1 MEVEPMQRHWS
12 EQELE
17 TYWSFSSDELTLIPQ
32 RDASSRLG
40 VAASLK
46 FFQLEGFFPSSVKD
60 IPAVAIDHMAKL
72 LDVDPKAIADY
83 DWQGRTGTRYRR
95 RLRTA
100 LGIRPSTTD
109 DFKEVEAWLCQE
121 VVPWDHDLRHLQDA
135 VHAWYRS
142 RLIEPATEG
151 RIERLVR
158 SAVRT
163 YEAAICDGTAAKL
176 LPRTC
181 KAMDALIDSSLS
193 SDEQDADA
201 GSDWR
206 ITPFSVLKT
215 DPGRVSLKS
224 VLRELEKLSQIE
236 ALELPENLFAEIQP
250 KILRQYRLRA
260 AAEPP
265 REVRLH
271 PEPIRYTLLAAF
283 CWQRRQEII
292 DGLVDLL
299 IQIVHRI
306 SVRAEKKVV
315 DELLGDLQKVHGKTT
330 LLFKMAEAALEHPDG
345 VVRQVLYPVVSEQ
358 TLSDLVQEYRSQGPT
373 YRRHVYTIL
382 RASYSGHYR
391 RMLPPLLDAL
401 DFQANTATHR
411 PIIQALALIKANR
424 ESRKQH
430 FAIDG
435 TVPIE
440 GVIPPNWRELVME
453 QDPNGEIRVNR
464 INYEISALH
473 SLREGL
479 RCKAIWVVG
488 ADRFRNPDDDLPTD
502 FDEQRTHYYAVLQQP
517 ESADDFIAGVRKD
530 MEGSLSRLNDG
541 LPQNPKVTL
550 RANGKNR
557 IKLSP
562 LDPQP
567 EPANMLRMKAELMR
581 RWPMTSLLDVLKETD
596 LRVGFS
602 EVFHSVASREIL
614 DRTTLQPRLL
624 RCLYGLGT
632 NAGLKRVVAGDPS
645 LTYNDLLYIRRRYM
659 HKDALREAIARVAN
673 ATFAIRRPDIWG
685 EGTTS
690 CASDAKKFG
699 AWDQNLM
706 TEWHIR
712 YGGRGVMIY
721 WHVEKKSVCIYSQ
734 LKRCSSSEVAAMIEG
749 VLRHCTEME
758 VEQQYVDS
766 HGQSEVAFAFSHLLG
781 FDLMPRLKAIA
792 AQKLSRPNP
801 GNVAAYPN
809 LQPIL
814 TQPINWVLIR
824 QQYDEMIKYA
834 TALCLGT
841 AEPESILRRFTRNNV
856 QHPTYR
862 ALIELGK
869 AIKTS
874 FLARYLHEESL
885 RREIHA
891 GLNVVENWN
900 SANGFI
906 FYGKSGEIA
915 TNRLDD
921 QELSVLSLH
930 LLQACLVYINTLM
943 LQDILAEPAWM
954 GRMTAE
960 DFRALSP
967 LVYVHV
973 NPYGTFELDMDARL
987 PLAA

>member
-1 MEVEPMQRHWS
+1 MQRHWS

-17 TYWSFSSDELTLIPQ
+17 TYWSFSSDELALIPQ
-32 RDASSRLG
+32 QDASSQLG

-60 IPAVAIDHMAKL
+60 IPSVAIDHMAKL
-72 LDVDPKAIADY
+72 FDIDPKAISDY
-83 DWQGRTGTRYRR
+83 DWQGRTGTRHRG

-100 LGIRPSTTD
+100 MGIRPSTAD
-109 DFKEVEAWLCQE
+109 DFKAVEQWLRKE
-121 VVPWDHDLRHLQDA
+121 MVPWDHDTRHLQDA
-135 VHAWYRS
+135 VHEWYRS
-142 RLIEPATEG
+142 RLIEPPTEG

-163 YEAAICDGTAAKL
+163 HEAEIFDGTAAKL
-176 LPRTC
+176 SPGTRQ
-181 KAMDALIDSSLS
+181 AMDALIDSSIT
-193 SDEQDADA
+193 SDDQVADADEA
-201 GSDWR
+201 LDWR
-206 ITPFSVLKT
+206 TTSFSILKT

-236 ALELPENLFAEIQP
+236 SLELPDNLFADIQP

-265 REVRLH
+265 REVRRH

-330 LLFKMAEAALEHPDG
+330 LLFKIAEAALEHPDG

-358 TLSDLVQEYRSQGPT
+358 TLSDLVKEYRSKGPT

-401 DFQANTATHR
+401 DFRANTATHR

-424 ESRKQH
+424 DSRKQH
-430 FAIDG
+430 FTVDG

-453 QDPNGEIRVNR
+453 QDPNGEVRVNR
-464 INYEISALH
+464 INYEIGALH

-488 ADRFRNPDDDLPTD
+488 ADRFRNPDEDVPAD
-502 FDEQRTHYYAVLQQP
+502 FEEQRTRYYAVLQQP

-530 MEGSLSRLNDG
+530 MEASLSRLNDG

-567 EPANMLRMKAELMR
+567 EPANILRIKAELMS

-596 LRVGFS
+596 LRVGFT
-602 EVFHSVASREIL
+602 EAFHSVASREML

-645 LTYNDLLYIRRRYM
+645 LTYTDLLYIRRRYM

-673 ATFAIRRPDIWG
+673 ANFAIRRPDIWG

-766 HGQSEVAFAFSHLLG
+766 HGQSEIAFAFSYLLG
-781 FDLMPRLKAIA
+781 FDLMPRLKAMA
-792 AQKLSRPNP
+792 SQKLSRPTP
-801 GNVAAYPN
+801 GNVTAYPN

-814 TQPINWVLIR
+814 TQPINWALIR
-824 QQYDEMIKYA
+824 QQYDDMIKYA
-834 TALCLGT
+834 TALRVGT
-841 AEPESILRRFTRNNV
+841 AEPESILRRFTRANV

-874 FLARYLHEESL
+874 FLARYLHKESL
-885 RREIHA
+885 RREINE

-930 LLQACLVYINTLM
+930 LLQSCLVYINTLM

-954 GRMTAE
+954 ERMTAE

-967 LVYVHV
+967 LVYTHV
-973 NPYGTFELDMDARL
+973 NPYGIFELDMTTRL

>member
-1 MEVEPMQRHWS
+1 MQRHWS

-17 TYWSFSSDELTLIPQ
+17 TYWSFSSDELPLIPH

-60 IPAVAIDHMAKL
+60 MPSVAIDHMAKL
-72 LDVDPKAIADY
+72 LDVDPKAISDY
-83 DWQGRTGTRYRR
+83 DWQGRTGTRYRG

-100 LGIRPSTTD
+100 LGIRSSTTD
-109 DFKEVEAWLCQE
+109 DFKAVEEWLRAD
-121 VVPWDHDLRHLQDA
+121 VVPWDHDPRHLQDA
-135 VHAWYRS
+135 AHAWYRH
-142 RLIEPATEG
+142 RLIEPPTEG

-163 YEAAICDGTAAKL
+163 HEAEICDGTAAQL
-176 LPRTC
+176 SPNTR
-181 KAMDALIDSSLS
+181 KAMDALIDSSIP
-193 SDEQDADA
+193 SDDHDADE

-206 ITPFSVLKT
+206 NTTFSVLKT

-236 ALELPENLFAEIQP
+236 ALELPADLFAAIQP

-330 LLFKMAEAALEHPDG
+330 LLFKMAEAALKQPNG
-345 VVRQVLYPVVSEQ
+345 VVREVLYPVVSEQ
-358 TLSDLVQEYRSQGPT
+358 TLSDLVKEYRAHGPT

-401 DFQANTATHR
+401 DFRANTATHR

-424 ESRKQH
+424 DSRKQH
-430 FAIDG
+430 FPVDG
-435 TVPIE
+435 TVPIV
-440 GVIPPNWRELVME
+440 GVIPPNWRELVIE
-453 QDPNGEIRVNR
+453 HDPSGEIRVNR

-488 ADRFRNPDDDLPTD
+488 ADRFRNPDEDLPAD
-502 FDEQRTHYYAVLQQP
+502 FDVQRTTYYAALQQP
-517 ESADDFIAGVRKD
+517 ENADAFLARVRKD
-530 MEGSLSRLNDG
+530 MEDALSRLNDG

-550 RANGKNR
+550 RPKGKNR

-562 LDPQP
+562 LAPQP
-567 EPANMLRMKAELMR
+567 EPANILRMKAELMS

-602 EVFHSVASREIL
+602 ETFHSVASREML
-614 DRTTLQPRLL
+614 DRTTLQPRVL

-645 LTYNDLLYIRRRYM
+645 LHYNDLLYIRRRYI

-749 VLRHCTEME
+749 VLRHCTDME
-758 VEQQYVDS
+758 VEQHYVDS

-792 AQKLSRPNP
+792 SQKLSRPNP
-801 GNVAAYPN
+801 GNVDAYPN

-814 TQPINWVLIR
+814 TQPINWALIR
-824 QQYDEMIKYA
+824 QHYDDMIKYT
-834 TALCLGT
+834 TALRLGT

-862 ALIELGK
+862 ALVELGR
-869 AIKTS
+869 AIKTT

-885 RREIHA
+885 RREVNE

-930 LLQACLVYINTLM
+930 LLQSCLVYINTLM
-943 LQDILAEPAWM
+943 LQDILADPECLVNYQLWLC
-954 GRMTAE
+954 
-960 DFRALSP
+960 LSNHAKF
-967 LVYVHV
+967 VQ
-973 NPYGTFELDMDARL
+973 FE
-987 PLAA
+987 

>member
-17 TYWSFSSDELTLIPQ
+17 TYWSFSSDELTLIPY
-32 RDASSRLG
+32 RDASCRLG
-40 VAASLK
+40 VGALLK

-60 IPAVAIDHMAKL
+60 IPSVAMDHMAKL
-72 LDVDPKAIADY
+72 LDVNPQAISDY
-83 DWQGRTGTRYRR
+83 DWQGRTGARYRG

-100 LGIRPSTTD
+100 MGIRPATAE
-109 DFKEVEAWLCQE
+109 DFKAVEKWLRE
-121 VVPWDHDLRHLQDA
+121 DVVPWDHDSRHLQDA
-135 VHAWYRS
+135 VHKWYRS
-142 RLIEPATEG
+142 RLIEPPTAG

-163 YEAAICDGTAAKL
+163 HETEICDGTATKL
-176 LPRTC
+176 LPSTR
-181 KAMDALIDSSLS
+181 KAMDALIDSSIS
-193 SDEQDADA
+193 SDDQDADE
-201 GSDWR
+201 GSDWHS
-206 ITPFSVLKT
+206 TPFSVLKT

-224 VLRELEKLSQIE
+224 VLRELEKLRQIE
-236 ALELPENLFAEIQP
+236 ALALPDTIFAEIQP

-260 AAEPP
+260 AVEPP
-265 REVRLH
+265 REVRRH
-271 PEPIRYTLLAAF
+271 PEPIRYTMLAAF

-299 IQIVHRI
+299 IHIVHRI

-315 DELLGDLQKVHGKTT
+315 DELLGDLQKVYGKTT
-330 LLFKMAEAALEHPDG
+330 LLYKIAEAALEQPEG
-345 VVRQVLYPVVSEQ
+345 VVREVLYPVVSEQ
-358 TLSDLVQEYRSQGPT
+358 TLSDLVQEYRSNGPT

-401 DFQANTATHR
+401 EFRANTATHR
-411 PIIQALALIKANR
+411 PIIKALALIKANR
-424 ESRKQH
+424 DSRKQH
-430 FAIDG
+430 FPVDG
-435 TVPIE
+435 TVPID
-440 GVIPPNWRELVME
+440 GVVPPHWQELVLE
-453 QDPNGEIRVNR
+453 QDPSGEIRVNR

-479 RCKAIWVVG
+479 RCKAIWVAG
-488 ADRFRNPDDDLPTD
+488 ADRFRNPDDDLPAD
-502 FDEQRTHYYAVLQQP
+502 FDVQRTTYYAALQQP
-517 ESADDFIAGVRKD
+517 ESADDFIAMVRKA
-530 MEGSLSRLNDG
+530 MENSLSRFNDG
-541 LPQNPKVTL
+541 LPKNPKVTL
-550 RANGKNR
+550 RVQGKNR

-567 EPANMLRMKAELMR
+567 EPATILRVKAELMR
-581 RWPMTSLLDVLKETD
+581 RWPMTSLLDVFKETD

-602 EVFHSVASREIL
+602 HAFHSVASREVL
-614 DRTTLQPRLL
+614 DRSLLQPRLL

-645 LTYNDLLYIRRRYM
+645 LHYHDLLYIRRRYL
-659 HKDALREAIARVAN
+659 HKDALREAISRVAN
-673 ATFAIRRPDIWG
+673 ATFAIRRPEIWG

-690 CASDAKKFG
+690 CASDAQKFG

-766 HGQSEVAFAFSHLLG
+766 HGQSEVAFAFSYLLG

-801 GNVAAYPN
+801 SNVDAYPN

-814 TQPINWVLIR
+814 TQPLNWGLIR
-824 QQYDEMIKYA
+824 QHYDDMIKYA
-834 TALCLGT
+834 TALRLGT

-862 ALIELGK
+862 ALVELGK
-869 AIKTS
+869 AIKTT
-874 FLARYLHEESL
+874 FLARYLHEEPI
-885 RREIHA
+885 RREVNE

-954 GRMTAE
+954 GRMTTE

-967 LVYVHV
+967 LVYTHV